1 MRVGD
6 DRAKSAS
13 MQRLLKEFKN
23 VAFHD
28 GESVDDFAMHING
41 LVASLAQAWRGNGGQ
56 PCGEEDPCAWSPIR

>member
-1 MRVGD
+1 MKEARAAVEKMRVGD

-41 LVASLAQAWRGNGGQ
+41 LVASLAQAW
-56 PCGEEDPCAWSPIR
+56 